1 MSKKAKKPTRADR
14 WFDAAMRA
22 EDALQ
27 ELLDIQ
33 AEFESWRDNLPESLQ
48 SSPVGEKLE
57 TICDID
63 IQSALDA
70 AGEAKDAEPPLGFG
84 RD

>member
-1 MSKKAKKPTRADR
+1 MAKRIFSRASR
-14 WFDAAMRA
+14 WIDAATRA

-27 ELLDIQ
+27 ELLEIQ
-33 AEFESWRDNLPESLQ
+33 SEFESWRDNLPESLQ
-48 SSPVGEKLE
+48 STATAEMLE

-63 IQSALDA
+63 VNSALET
-70 AGEAKDAEPPLGFG
+70 AGEAKDAEPPRGFG